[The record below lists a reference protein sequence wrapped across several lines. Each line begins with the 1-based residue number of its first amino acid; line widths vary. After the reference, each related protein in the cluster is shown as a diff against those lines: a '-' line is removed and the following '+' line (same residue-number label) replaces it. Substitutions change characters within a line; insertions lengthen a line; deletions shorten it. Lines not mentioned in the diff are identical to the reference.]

1 MNDQIEKKFYEAM
14 SVVPEVP
21 MHSLD
26 SIERRLRITG
36 TKRKLLLAACL
47 MLAVVIPAVMIHTNN
62 SASAYAGV
70 RESVEEELFH
80 AFEFM
85 SGSNQALIWDLDDFD
100 DFDDDYDDIAAN
112 DSQDSAKLQSAGVII
127 ETNETQERDK

>member
-47 MLAVVIPAVMIHTNN
+47 MLAVVIPAVMIHTND
-62 SASAYAGV
+62 SASAYASIP
-70 RESVEEELFH
+70 ESVAEELFH
-80 AFEFM
+80 AFEFINGNDQGLM
-85 SGSNQALIWDLDDFD
+85 WDLDGFD
-100 DFDDDYDDIAAN
+100 YDYDYDDDFAA
-112 DSQDSAKLQSAGVII
+112 DDLQDSVKLQQSAAAV
-127 ETNETQERDK
+127 ETETQQGGR